1 MNLLSLSW
9 DIFDVLSIALSS
21 HDATRKK
28 IGYKIVKE
36 KLRFSFSNLL
46 NSLKSIWKWFMNYLI
61 SSGIHDFHP
70 NHIIKSTF
78 KFGRHIF
85 NRNTLR
91 LPIGFLHSL
100 QIKGCSVIGRT
111 NCFDEKKASQR
122 MNNSRSLCLEV
133 PLPNFWC
140 KYLCRLSQWD
150 QNLFWSHICVFL
162 QVIRHEIHVHFC

>member
-1 MNLLSLSW
+1 MLNTAW
-9 DIFDVLSIALSS
+9 N
-21 HDATRKK
+21 
-28 IGYKIVKE
+28 
-36 KLRFSFSNLL
+36 RFRCGLW
-46 NSLKSIWKWFMNYLI
+46 II
-61 SSGIHDFHP
+61 SSDIHDFHP

>member
-1 MNLLSLSW
+1 MQ
-9 DIFDVLSIALSS
+9 
-21 HDATRKK
+21 HGKK
-28 IGYKIVKE
+28 NCYKIVKE
-36 KLRFSFSNLL
+36 KLRFSNVL
-46 NSLKSIWKWFMNYLI
+46 NTAWNRFRCGLWII
-61 SSGIHDFHP
+61 SSDIHDFHP

-78 KFGRHIF
+78 KFGEHIF

-111 NCFDEKKASQR
+111 NCFDEKKGSQR

-140 KYLCRLSQWD
+140 KYLCRLSQCTVLDW
-150 QNLFWSHICVFL
+150 
-162 QVIRHEIHVHFC
+162 VIRMKIHDWCFYGIFLMLLT

>member
-1 MNLLSLSW
+1 MW
-9 DIFDVLSIALSS
+9 FMIFL
-21 HDATRKK
+21 
-28 IGYKIVKE
+28 
-36 KLRFSFSNLL
+36 
-46 NSLKSIWKWFMNYLI
+46 WFMNYLI

-162 QVIRHEIHVHFC
+162 QVIRHEIHVHFCQLNREVSGDCLGIVQWLFTLIELFMKIRFDCLYFSLSLKH